1 MVIKQRLR
9 LTDLTGVAGLH
20 PVIARVY
27 EARAVT
33 AEQLN
38 LSLAGLPLP
47 ELAGLAAAVDL
58 LLDVYAAQGRVVV
71 CGDFDADGA
80 TSTAL
85 MVRALRDFGFK
96 QVSYQ
101 VPDRFLMGYG
111 LSPELVKYVLEQG
124 KPDLLV
130 TVDNG
135 ISSFEGVAYARAA
148 GIKVLITDHH
158 LPGTQMPE
166 ADAIVNPNQP
176 GCPFPGKNLAGVG
189 VAFYLLVAFRSRLQV
204 LYPQQSWPNLA
215 NYLDLVALGTVADVV
230 HLDHFNRILVEQG
243 LRRMRAGK
251 CGEGIAAL
259 AAISGRALPHLLAS
273 DLGFSLAP
281 RLNAAGR
288 LDDMRHGIACLLSD
302 HPGEAKAMAEDLHV
316 LNLERRDIEFQMQ
329 QQAQGHIARLSITG
343 QPRALTL
350 FDPEWHQGVVGILAG
365 RIKERYRCP
374 VVALADAGEGELK
387 GSARSIPGAHMR
399 DLLAW
404 VDGQSPGLIT
414 RFGGHAMAAGLSL
427 PRANWHEFSR
437 QLEMAV
443 ETLVP
448 VSAFQSERWHDGEL
462 VAQELD
468 DHLARQLQLA
478 GPWGQGF
485 PEPLFLGEFLVLEQ
499 RILKERYL
507 KLSVCLV
514 SDNSPVDAMWFSPD
528 LPSWPNQVKRVRMLY
543 ALDINRYKGREIL
556 QLRVEWAEPMVHK

>member
-1 MVIKQRLR
+1 MIKRRPQI
-9 LTDLTGVAGLH
+9 TDLRGVAGLH

-27 EARAVT
+27 EARGVK
-33 AEQLN
+33 AEQLA
-38 LSLAGLPLP
+38 LALTELPRP
-47 ELAGLAAAVDL
+47 ELLGLAEAVDL
-58 LLDVYAAQGRVVV
+58 LGEVYAHQGSVVV

-96 QVSYQ
+96 RVAYQ

-111 LSPELVKYVLEQG
+111 LSPELVQYVLQQG

-135 ISSFEGVAYARAA
+135 ISSFEGVACARAA
-148 GIKVLITDHH
+148 GVKVLITDHH
-158 LPGTQMPE
+158 LPGADMPQ

-189 VAFYLLVAFRSRLQV
+189 VAFYLLVALRSRMQM

-230 HLDHFNRILVEQG
+230 HFDYLNRILVEQG
-243 LRRMRAGK
+243 LRRIRAGK
-251 CGEGIAAL
+251 CCAGIAAL
-259 AAISGRALPHLLAS
+259 AAISGRSLSHMLAS

-288 LDDMRHGIACLLSD
+288 LDDMRHGIECLLSD
-302 HPGEAKAMAEDLHV
+302 DPEEARAMAEDLHA

-329 QQAQGHIARLSITG
+329 QQAQGHIARLSISG

-374 VVALADAGEGELK
+374 VVALADAGDGTLK

-404 VDGQSPGLIT
+404 VDSRSPGLLT

-427 PRANWHEFSR
+427 PREHWPEFSR
-437 QLEMAV
+437 QLEQAV
-443 ETLVP
+443 EALVP
-448 VSAFQSERWHDGEL
+448 LSAFQSERWHDGEL
-462 VAQELD
+462 SAQELHD
-468 DHLARQLQLA
+468 EMARQLQRA

-485 PEPLFLGEFLVLEQ
+485 PEPLFYGEFLVLDQ

-507 KLSVCLV
+507 KLSVCMV
-514 SDNSPVDAMWFSPD
+514 GDNSPVDAMWFSPD
-528 LPSWPNQVKRVRMLY
+528 LPSWPQHVKRVRMLY

-556 QLRVEWAEPMVHK
+556 QLRVEWAEPMHGV